1 MILVLSKLSQDI
13 EAEGTLP
20 NSFYEANASLISKPN
35 EDITKKEN

>member
-20 NSFYEANASLISKPN
+20 NSLYEANAILISKPN